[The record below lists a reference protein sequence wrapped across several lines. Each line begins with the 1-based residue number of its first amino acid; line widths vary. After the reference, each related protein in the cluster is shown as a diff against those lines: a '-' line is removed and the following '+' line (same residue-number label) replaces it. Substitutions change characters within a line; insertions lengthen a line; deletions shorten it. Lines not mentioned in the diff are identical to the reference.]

1 VYPVSKSEWNTCDDP
16 QALLSFLAGRAS
28 QRKLRLLAVACCR
41 QLFTDVIAEEQTR
54 AAIGVAERY
63 ADGWVTKQDLTAARQ
78 AATAAWEPS
87 WRAKRAVW
95 WTTYGRAAAAAR
107 GVLGQPVPPPWRHDG
122 LRAPR
127 ERPAPLARAAL
138 APLCAVV
145 RDLFGP
151 PVFRE
156 VHIEPAWLAWKGGAT
171 VRLARAIYDEREL
184 PPGHLDAAR
193 LAVLA
198 DMLEEAGCCD
208 GQLLLHLRGPGP
220 HVRGC
225 FAVDAILGK
234 G

>member
-1 VYPVSKSEWNTCDDP
+1 VAKSEWNSCDDP

-41 QLFTDVIAEEQTR
+41 QLFTGVIAEEQTR
-54 AAIGVAERY
+54 AAIEVAERY

-78 AATAAWEPS
+78 AATAAREPS

-107 GVLGQPVPPPWRHDG
+107 GVLGQPVPPPWRHGG

-151 PVFRE
+151 LPFHDFR
-156 VHIEPAWLAWKGGAT
+156 IDPAWLAWHGGAIPK
-171 VRLARAIYDEREL
+171 LARAVYDDRVL
-184 PPGHLDAAR
+184 PSGHLDSAL

-198 DMLEEAGCCD
+198 DMLEESGCSD
-208 GQLLLHLRGPGP
+208 ALLLGHLRSAGP

-225 FAVDAILGK
+225 HAIDALLGK